1 MWVYGHWLMADGCA
15 AKLCFVYNFVTA
27 FVFIRLHLCILNYC
41 HEYWSYYFTQCGAVV
56 VSGKHH

>member
-1 MWVYGHWLMADGCA
+1 MADGCA